1 MLRRVL
7 HPIDLSPQS
16 REGAKWILN
25 NVATPRTSLLL
36 VHVVNPEAGLNT
48 PSLVR
53 DAEEHM
59 ELLEEELRSINENVR
74 SLVLAGD
81 DEDAVAEVA
90 HTEKCSLVAHVVSSG
105 DDPLPL
111 VRGIPL
117 PHLLIPCGDDGT
129 LPGGDLFARMTI
141 ATDLAPE
148 RTDAMLEALGRVA
161 EGRAHQ
167 TTLLHAV
174 PLDDPSAAED
184 LIMAADEALQ
194 AVKESLTPWAGE
206 VATHLVSGDPEE
218 ELPAVLEELAPSLL
232 VLGLSRHG
240 EMWGLL
246 VGSTA
251 EVLIGATKCPVLLIP
266 A

>member
-7 HPIDLSPQS
+7 HSIDLSPQS
-16 REGAKWILN
+16 QEGAMWILN
-25 NVATPRTSLLL
+25 TVATPRSSLLL

-48 PSLVR
+48 PNLVR

-59 ELLEEELRSINENVR
+59 ALLEEALRSTHDNVS

-81 DEDAVAEVA
+81 DEESVAEVA
-90 HTEKCSLVAHVVSSG
+90 HTEKCSLVAHVVSSE

-117 PHLLIPCGDDGT
+117 PHLLIPRGDDGS
-129 LPGGDLFARMTI
+129 LPESPLFAKMVI
-141 ATDLAPE
+141 ATDLSPD
-148 RTDAMLEALGRVA
+148 RTDAMLEALRRVA
-161 EGRAHQ
+161 EGQADQ
-167 TTLLHAV
+167 TVLLHAV

-194 AVKESLTPWAGE
+194 AVKESLTSWGGT
-206 VATHLVSGDPEE
+206 VSTHLVSGDPEE
-218 ELPAVLEELAPSLL
+218 ELPAVLEELAPTLL

-240 EMWGLL
+240 EVWGLL

-251 EVLIGATKCPVLLIP
+251 EVLIGAAKCPVLLLP